1 MRVNAIG
8 AALISSLICVL
19 LTFVLTGFFNG
30 NSHPLF
36 LLIQFSAIAAPY
48 AILLCGTACS
58 AAPDRRVAVAATIAL
73 FLPIPASVL
82 YVAFSSPD
90 AQGGMILLAAWALQC
105 LLSVF
110 GALYTAAA
118 HDAIHQRR
126 HAEDSSRPLPDGMGP
141 AYRSDSR

>member
-48 AILLCGTACS
+48 SILLCGTACS

-82 YVAFSSPD
+82 YVRIKYA
-90 AQGGMILLAAWALQC
+90 C
-105 LLSVF
+105 
-110 GALYTAAA
+110 GA
-118 HDAIHQRR
+118 
-126 HAEDSSRPLPDGMGP
+126 
-141 AYRSDSR
+141 